1 MEVPEGKLI
10 TLVLFGLPELEEV
23 LSLDLPLKQ
32 RIAVKYKMTGFEQNI
47 TEEYIKHRLKVADCQ
62 ADIFAPEAIQ
72 AIHYYSRGIP
82 RLINTICDNS
92 ILEGFLVKANPVGR
106 DVVESV
112 AQNLDLQPTDEEAE
126 EYRNFG

>member
-1 MEVPEGKLI
+1 
-10 TLVLFGLPELEEV
+10 VLFGLPELEEV

-92 ILEGFLVKANPVGR
+92 ILEGFLVKAKLVGR